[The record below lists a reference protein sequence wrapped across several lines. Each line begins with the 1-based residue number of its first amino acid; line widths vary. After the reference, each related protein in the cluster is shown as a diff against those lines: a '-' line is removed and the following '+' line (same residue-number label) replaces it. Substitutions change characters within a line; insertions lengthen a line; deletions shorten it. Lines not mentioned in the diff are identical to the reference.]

1 MRWLSIIGLGED
13 GLDGL
18 SAEARRLISDAELV
32 VGGTRHLALTASLI
46 RGETLV
52 WPSPIDSAFPALI
65 ARRGHPVAVLASGDP
80 FNYGIG
86 KQLAA
91 LISPEDMICLPQP
104 SAFSLAA
111 SRLGW
116 ALQDVAQVTLHGRPL
131 ENLIRVLHPGRRI
144 LALAWDGTTPAK
156 VRDLL
161 ILRGLGRSRLAVM
174 ERMGGP
180 AERQRS
186 DNAAK
191 LDVTDVAP
199 LNVIAIE
206 VVGESKSPV
215 IPLAPGLDDALFESD
230 GQLTKREIRALVLSS
245 LAPRYGE
252 RLWDIG
258 LGSGS
263 IAIEWLL
270 ADPSLS
276 ALGIE
281 ERADRAA
288 RAKRNALALGTP
300 VLDIVEGRAPEAL
313 AGLPLPDAIFIGG
326 GLTDDG
332 VFDAAWDALKP
343 GGRLVANAVTLEA
356 EARLAALN
364 AAHGGE
370 LIRIAISRAEPLGGM
385 TGWRPALPITHWRV
399 VKP

>member
-1 MRWLSIIGLGED
+1 MSWLSIIGIGED
-13 GLDGL
+13 GVHGL
-18 SAEARRLISDAELV
+18 SPRARDLVSQAKLV
-32 VGGTRHLALTASLI
+32 VGGSRHLAMAASLI
-46 RGETLV
+46 RGDTIA
-52 WPSPIDSAFPALI
+52 WPSPIDTAFPAIL
-65 ARRGHPVAVLASGDP
+65 ARRGKPVVVLASGDP

-91 LISPEDMICLPQP
+91 IVAAEEMISLPQP

-116 ALQDVAQVTLHGRPL
+116 ALQDVAQITLHGRPL

-144 LALAWDGTTPAK
+144 LALSWDGTTPGRVK
-156 VRDLL
+156 ELL
-161 ILRGLGRSRLAVM
+161 VSRGLGGSHVTVL
-174 ERMGGP
+174 ERMGGA
-180 AERQRS
+180 AESRRS
-186 DNAAK
+186 GTAETLDAANV
-191 LDVTDVAP
+191 DA

-206 VVGESKSPV
+206 VADHCGSAVV
-215 IPLAPGLDDALFESD
+215 PLSSGIGDDLFESD
-230 GQLTKREIRALVLSS
+230 GQLTKREIRAVVLSS

-276 ALGIE
+276 AIGIE
-281 ERADRAA
+281 ARADRLA
-288 RAKRNALALGTP
+288 RAKRNALALGAP
-300 VLDIVEGRAPEAL
+300 SLQVVEGSAPAAL
-313 AGLPLPDAIFIGG
+313 AGLPQPDAVFIGG
-326 GLTDDG
+326 GITNDG
-332 VFDAAWDALKP
+332 VFDAAWEALKP
-343 GGRLVANAVTLEA
+343 GGRFVANAVTLEA

-364 AAHGGE
+364 ASYGGE
-370 LIRIAISRAEPLGGM
+370 LIRLSISRAEPLGSM